1 MMLVQAAIAASL
13 ALVLAAHGTA
23 LSQPDMGSEMPAA
36 PAVEGAPGPAAP
48 PGGAAQGAPVGPVS
62 TADELAAAHKRV
74 TGIMEAQARG
84 EATAPSHPFVMAYVD
99 EAKGELVVMMD
110 PSAAASTG
118 EGELQGALGTSA
130 RIRTLYGTVG
140 LDSAAAGPPG
150 HWSGHYGEHCMPSS
164 RDGHEIACSLYVDH
178 LRAGGSSPAV
188 PEAQE
193 AAPAPGTGPV
203 LTLPSGLA
211 PAAPSSAGVVVN
223 YVATARDS
231 AGNPVP
237 VSCEPASG
245 SLFPIGET
253 PVFCM
258 AADSAGNTTWGDFV
272 VTVTVRDTTLPAIN
286 APEYVLADATSVN
299 GAAVAYE
306 ATARAADGTAAQVGC
321 EPASGSTFAVG
332 YTDVTCT
339 ATDAAG
345 ITATHRFPVIVDPF
359 VPASPA
365 GSLYFSE
372 TFDHGRLAR
381 WTGSGDVPW
390 RAAAHEGP
398 INADGTRTNPWFN
411 KVAQAD
417 ACVAE
422 CTLELTAPMSLS
434 GRTGATLAL
443 SRYVDAALAAGE
455 HLKVE
460 VHSSGAWTT
469 LATWTHGSGDDGAW
483 HHETYDLSGHLAGD
497 FKVRL
502 AARGDSA
509 SDNVAVDNVQVW
521 VSGGAAVAR
530 DTAAPALALPAAIT
544 LAQTSPA
551 GAAVSYTATATDAV
565 DGTIAPKCTPASGS
579 TFAVGSRHVECWAV
593 DRLGNAASGR
603 FSVTVTDAVA
613 PVLAV
618 PSGITAAA
626 TSDSGATVAFTATAT
641 DAVDGTLTPSCTPA
655 GGSTFAVGETEVT
668 CMATDRAG
676 NSASASFTV
685 TVTPFVR
692 TVLLAGFESGLSGW
706 TVSGGGWE
714 STVPEDGSPAGSAAT
729 NRAATADSCAAECAL
744 GLATA
749 IDLSPYASAT
759 LTFWRYVDS
768 SLGDGDYLR
777 VSATSHGK
785 TTGLY
790 EWTSRSDSRGVWVH
804 ETHSL
809 ADHLSSGFKIGF
821 AARADAA
828 TDDVAV
834 DTVRITA
841 STHAPIDT
849 VAPVIT
855 GPSSVT
861 AETVRP
867 THRSTMVSFAVAAT
881 DNVDGAVTPSC
892 SWTALETAR
901 SGASG
906 GPFGVGTTTVTCT
919 ATDAAGNSASHA
931 FAVTVSQGTA
941 SASEPSD
948 VRGGVLVH
956 AHFDQTVGNKL
967 DYVSTTG
974 TAGIVLEHDGK
985 TALLVSSH
993 VVDHEDSRN
1002 LALSGVLLYG
1012 NRPTEHARIDA
1023 GGHGRL
1029 NTTAH
1034 SAHHLNEN
1042 VIGTAVLATTD
1053 ATHGRTVS
1061 SDAALLHVTGADVT
1075 AHVGQIQKGATL
1087 LTPSARGGAAG
1098 LVGSEVELVGG
1109 TVTSTGVITHADATV
1124 KFPLKASSGQVVL
1137 TGQVVATYSAR
1148 PGDSGAPVIRT
1159 ADGTT
1164 TLLGIHVG
1172 HADEVLVDATGAV
1185 TAASPR
1191 SLDAAG
1197 VGPRQFGVFS
1207 PWESIQRDLGLG

>member
-1 MMLVQAAIAASL
+1 M
-13 ALVLAAHGTA
+13 
-23 LSQPDMGSEMPAA
+23 
-36 PAVEGAPGPAAP
+36 
-48 PGGAAQGAPVGPVS
+48 
-62 TADELAAAHKRV
+62 
-74 TGIMEAQARG
+74 
-84 EATAPSHPFVMAYVD
+84 
-99 EAKGELVVMMD
+99 
-110 PSAAASTG
+110 
-118 EGELQGALGTSA
+118 
-130 RIRTLYGTVG
+130 
-140 LDSAAAGPPG
+140 
-150 HWSGHYGEHCMPSS
+150 
-164 RDGHEIACSLYVDH
+164 
-178 LRAGGSSPAV
+178 
-188 PEAQE
+188 
-193 AAPAPGTGPV
+193 
-203 LTLPSGLA
+203 
-211 PAAPSSAGVVVN
+211 
-223 YVATARDS
+223 
-231 AGNPVP
+231 
-237 VSCEPASG
+237 
-245 SLFPIGET
+245 
-253 PVFCM
+253 
-258 AADSAGNTTWGDFV
+258 
-272 VTVTVRDTTLPAIN
+272 
-286 APEYVLADATSVN
+286 
-299 GAAVAYE
+299 
-306 ATARAADGTAAQVGC
+306 
-321 EPASGSTFAVG
+321 
-332 YTDVTCT
+332 
-339 ATDAAG
+339 
-345 ITATHRFPVIVDPF
+345 
-359 VPASPA
+359 
-365 GSLYFSE
+365 
-372 TFDHGRLAR
+372 
-381 WTGSGDVPW
+381 
-390 RAAAHEGP
+390 
-398 INADGTRTNPWFN
+398 
-411 KVAQAD
+411 
-417 ACVAE
+417 
-422 CTLELTAPMSLS
+422 
-434 GRTGATLAL
+434 
-443 SRYVDAALAAGE
+443 
-455 HLKVE
+455 
-460 VHSSGAWTT
+460 
-469 LATWTHGSGDDGAW
+469 
-483 HHETYDLSGHLAGD
+483 
-497 FKVRL
+497 
-502 AARGDSA
+502 
-509 SDNVAVDNVQVW
+509 
-521 VSGGAAVAR
+521 
-530 DTAAPALALPAAIT
+530 
-544 LAQTSPA
+544 
-551 GAAVSYTATATDAV
+551 
-565 DGTIAPKCTPASGS
+565 
-579 TFAVGSRHVECWAV
+579 
-593 DRLGNAASGR
+593 
-603 FSVTVTDAVA
+603 
-613 PVLAV
+613 
-618 PSGITAAA
+618 
-626 TSDSGATVAFTATAT
+626 
-641 DAVDGTLTPSCTPA
+641 
-655 GGSTFAVGETEVT
+655 
-668 CMATDRAG
+668 
-676 NSASASFTV
+676 
-685 TVTPFVR
+685 R

-881 DNVDGAVTPSC
+881 DNVDGTVTPSC